1 MNLRDQ
7 FNLERLW
14 RRGPVVSVLRLEG
27 VIMPR
32 QRRGGLSLASHA
44 GAIEKAFRA
53 SGLVAVAIV
62 VNSPGGSPVQS
73 ALLYRRIRQLAD
85 EKHVPVIAFAED
97 VAASGGYW
105 LALAGDE
112 IFTEETSLI
121 GSIGVISAGFGFY
134 QLLGRLGIERRLH
147 TAGERKSLL
156 DPFLPEDPSDVAR
169 LTELQQ
175 DIHRSFKDHVRR
187 RRAGLILSRFA
198 MTLEDDLRAAIR
210 TIPDHPK
217 PGILFRDITTLLGN
231 ARAFRRAVDELVHPF
246 AGTKIDKVAGIEA
259 RGFILGGAIAHQL
272 STGFVPI
279 RKKGKLPHAKVSIGY
294 SLEYG
299 IDEMEMHADA
309 VTPGERVVLIDD
321 LVATGGTAEAAVK
334 LLKQLGAELVVACFV
349 IDLPDLGGRK
359 KIEALGVPVRTLIAF
374 AGH

>member
-1 MNLRDQ
+1 MGIPIWDRMNLRDQ

-14 RRGPVVSVLRLEG
+14 RRRPVVSVLRFEG

-44 GAIEKAFRA
+44 AAIDRAFRA
-53 SGLVAVAIV
+53 SGVVAVAIV

-85 EKHVPVIAFAED
+85 EKRVPVIAFAED

-121 GSIGVISAGFGFY
+121 GSIGVISAGFGFQ

-175 DIHRSFKDHVRR
+175 DIHQSFKDHVRR
-187 RRAGLILSRFA
+187 RRAGKIDEA
-198 MTLEDDLRAAIR
+198 DETLFTGDVLTGRMATNRGLVDGIGELRAVMRARRVPVIVFSAHSR
-210 TIPDHPK
+210 RGANLTFK
-217 PGILFRDITTLLGN
+217 ALALGAN
-231 ARAFRRAVDELVHPF
+231 VVAVGRPVLYGL
-246 AGTKIDKVAGIEA
+246 A
-259 RGFILGGAIAHQL
+259 LGGWMGVQAVLQHLDGELEMTMRLAGARNIAEISKRYI
-272 STGFVPI
+272 ST
-279 RKKGKLPHAKVSIGY
+279 
-294 SLEYG
+294 
-299 IDEMEMHADA
+299 
-309 VTPGERVVLIDD
+309 
-321 LVATGGTAEAAVK
+321 
-334 LLKQLGAELVVACFV
+334 
-349 IDLPDLGGRK
+349 
-359 KIEALGVPVRTLIAF
+359 
-374 AGH
+374 